1 METKEITTRVAKVVC
16 MEDRA
21 QVERRGEL
29 ELTAGVHRIEA
40 KKLSRLAV
48 DRSLKVEVA
57 GAKLLDAKLE
67 RKWLQKLPGGLRAD
81 ATEQQKR
88 LEAVRKLIV
97 AIDDEVAAIA
107 VRTELVRSARADL
120 FRAISEQ
127 AGAGAADKAKWHAA
141 LAKVDAELEALIA
154 KRHQKDVERHPLY
167 QESVQLDSAI
177 RATGQPEEDL
187 ECSLVLTV
195 EAIGGKCAVRASYL
209 VPCAVWRPAYRAT
222 LLDDSVK
229 LESEAVIWQRT
240 SEDWTQ
246 CELWCSTARPTLGTA
261 PPKLEVDRLALRP
274 KTQVEKKVVDV
285 ALREEVI
292 QNTGAGGEE
301 PEMPGLDDGGET
313 RLLKAAALA
322 TVRSDGQ
329 PHRVPLAALDAKATL
344 ERVCSPELMPLVSLV
359 ARFPNSGANVLLAGP
374 VDLIRRSG
382 FVGRSQLKFAAV
394 GETVQLSFGSEDTV
408 RVTRNITDKIDEA
421 RLTGRRTTTR
431 TVTLYLS
438 NLSGEPQSMSLEER
452 IPVSEVKEVEVRL
465 LDKESKPA
473 PKSVSKD
480 GIAKFDVS
488 LGPNAQQKLEFCWEL
503 SAASKVAGV

>member
-1 METKEITTRVAKVVC
+1 METLEIATRVAKVVC

-29 ELTAGVHRIEA
+29 ELPVGVHRLEA
-40 KKLSRLAV
+40 KQLTRLAV
-48 DRSLKVEVA
+48 DRSLKVELA

-67 RKWLQKLPGGLRAD
+67 RRWLQKLPGGLRAD

-88 LEAVRKLIV
+88 LEAVRHQII
-97 AIDDEVAAIA
+97 AIDDAIA
-107 VRTELVRSARADL
+107 ANAARTELARAARADL

-127 AGAGAADKAKWHAA
+127 TGAGLAERAKWHAA
-141 LAKVDAELEALIA
+141 LSKVDTELETLIRQRQDRDA
-154 KRHQKDVERHPLY
+154 ERAPLY

-177 RATGQPEEDL
+177 KATGQTEEDL

-195 EAIGGKCAVRASYL
+195 ESPGGKCALRASYL

-222 LLDDSVK
+222 LIDDAVK

-261 PPKLEVDRLALRP
+261 PPQLEVDRLALRP

-292 QNTGAGGEE
+292 QNTGAGGGDA
-301 PEMPGLDDGGET
+301 EMPGLDDGGET

-322 TVRSDGQ
+322 TVRADGQ
-329 PHRVPLAALDAKATL
+329 PHRVPLAVFDAKAAL
-344 ERVCSPELMPLVSLV
+344 ERVCCPELTPLVSLV

-408 RVTRNITDKIDEA
+408 RVTRNVDEKVEEA

-431 TVTLYLS
+431 TVKLYVS
-438 NLSGEPQSMSLEER
+438 NLSGEPQVLSLEER
-452 IPVSEVKEVEVRL
+452 IPVSEVKEVEVRVL
-465 LDKESKPA
+465 EKESKPA
-473 PKSVSKD
+473 PKSISKD

-488 LGPNAQQKLEFCWEL
+488 LAANAQQKLELCWEL
-503 SAASKVAGV
+503 SAASKVAGL